1 MSHLTPHTS
10 HLTHPHLTNH
20 FAHPHL
26 TPHTHD
32 KPYRTQHTPHMS
44 RLQITHDKSH
54 VKAICHTARRDKAFH
69 PRHKLP
75 VTRHKS
81 PAAAPCAIK
90 GLDAKI
96 SWMMKFDALAS
107 LLPLP
112 LPPPLLLLLLLL
124 EPRIPKRG
132 NSLPKK

>member
-1 MSHLTPHTS
+1 MTSHTS
-10 HLTHPHLTNH
+10 
-20 FAHPHL
+20 
-26 TPHTHD
+26 
-32 KPYRTQHTPHMS
+32 
-44 RLQITHDKSH
+44 
-54 VKAICHTARRDKAFH
+54 KAICHKARRDKAFH

-112 LPPPLLLLLLLL
+112 LPPPPPLLLLLLD
-124 EPRIPKRG
+124 PRIPKRG
-132 NSLPKK
+132 NSLPIE